1 MIRKIITST
10 VLVAIGY
17 VIGVH
22 FGFKAAVHDYTE
34 NGARVIEQVAEES
47 SASDEDDEMS
57 VADLFET
64 PEGKAFQ

>member
-17 VIGVH
+17 VVGVH

-47 SASDEDDEMS
+47 SESDGDAEIS

-64 PEGKAFQ
+64 PNGRAFH